1 MKTRFHKATAL
12 FLVLAMCFTMAAS
25 AAPPLNTNPVYQVLP
40 DGTIYTRVYS
50 GYTTEFIDLD
60 GLVNAT
66 QIAAVVASK
75 FSFELTVALSV
86 AYVVMDNRREDAIDY
101 EAVEI
106 ECYKYI
112 ETRQKPG
119 DTSPVYTTLY
129 YMTYHFPNG
138 RSTSQTLSYEAM
150 SPYSLP

>member
-25 AAPPLNTNPVYQVLP
+25 AAPPLDTNPVYQVRP

-129 YMTYHFPNG
+129 YMTYHFDDG
-138 RSTSQTLSYEAM
+138 HSVSDVISYEAM

>member
-25 AAPPLNTNPVYQVLP
+25 AAPPLNTNPVYQVRP

-50 GYTTEFIDLD
+50 GYTTEFVNVEQGMKASNLAALILAKINAPWSITLSIANAIIDNFAKQPID
-60 GLVNAT
+60 KG
-66 QIAAVVASK
+66 AVK
-75 FSFELTVALSV
+75 
-86 AYVVMDNRREDAIDY
+86 
-101 EAVEI
+101 I

-129 YMTYHFPNG
+129 YMTYHFPG
-138 RSTSQTLSYEAM
+138 GGVIQDVISYEAM
-150 SPYSLP
+150 SPYRLP

>member
-50 GYTTEFIDLD
+50 GYTTEFVDVDSMISTANLA
-60 GLVNAT
+60 GRIGSMFGIPMAKAVRVAT
-66 QIAAVVASK
+66 TI
-75 FSFELTVALSV
+75 
-86 AYVVMDNRREDAIDY
+86 MDYLRQNSIDY
-101 EAVEI
+101 DAVEI